1 MAVFFLEAL
10 GVNGFPCF
18 LQVLETTHLSWFI
31 GLFLHHLSI
40 SLQPLLPSSHLLF
53 LTLILLLPS
62 YKNFCDYSGPTW
74 LIQDKLSISRSL
86 TYLITSTKFHS
97 PCKIK
102 YSQVPGMELC
112 GWMGG
117 CTLSS
122 FQ

>member
-31 GLFLHHLSI
+31 GLFLHHPSI

-53 LTLILLLPS
+53 LTLTLLLPS

-74 LIQDKLSISRSL
+74 IIQDKLPISRSL
-86 TYLITSTKFHS
+86 TYLITCTKLYS

-102 YSQVPGMELC
+102 YPQFQEWNFVG
-112 GWMGG
+112 GWG